1 MKICEYLKKNEMTIT
16 ALALK
21 IGISD
26 SSLRNLIR
34 GGSVSTHIIEKVQ
47 KLGLTVDGVEMVENV
62 DNLPTI
68 LEVMERDG
76 LTQYAFAIKYGIS
89 HTNINYMLR
98 KGYRGASHELAEH
111 LRKQGVYVPVRT
123 YLVPPQGNG
132 ERFYGEP
139 KAKVVKEP
147 KSFLKPFQIQSV
159 RSLGN
164 TVVRK
169 KGEKKDIRT
178 PDMIINEFAKYGLT
192 VNVRDLRSDHNGDD
206 CYVVECDFERL
217 MSVCGV

>member
-1 MKICEYLKKNEMTIT
+1 MKICEYLKKNGMTIT

-76 LTQYAFAIKYGIS
+76 LTQYNFALKYGIS
-89 HTNINYMLR
+89 HTNVNYMLR

-132 ERFYGEP
+132 EKFYGEP

-147 KSFLKPFQIQSV
+147 KTFLKPFQIQAI

-169 KGEKKDIRT
+169 KGEKKDVRT
-178 PDMIINEFAKYGLT
+178 PEMIVKEFAKFGLT
-192 VNVRDLRSDHNGDD
+192 VKVRHLSSDHNGDD
-206 CYVVECDFERL
+206 CYVVECEK
-217 MSVCGV
+217 

>member
-76 LTQYAFAIKYGIS
+76 LTQYNFALKYGIS
-89 HTNINYMLR
+89 HTNVNYMLR

-132 ERFYGEP
+132 EKFYGEP

-147 KSFLKPFQIQSV
+147 KTFLKPFQIQAI

-164 TVVRK
+164 SVVRK
-169 KGEKKDIRT
+169 KGEKKDVRT
-178 PDMIINEFAKYGLT
+178 PDMIVKEFEKFGLR
-192 VNVRDLRSDHNGDD
+192 VKVRDLRSDHNGDD
-206 CYVVECDFERL
+206 CYVVECEF
-217 MSVCGV
+217 

>member
-206 CYVVECDFERL
+206 CYVVECEF
-217 MSVCGV
+217 

>member
-1 MKICEYLKKNEMTIT
+1 MKICEYLKKNGMTIT

-34 GGSVSTHIIEKVQ
+34 GGSISKHIIEKVQ
-47 KLGLTVDGVEMVENV
+47 KIGLTVDGVEMVENV

-76 LTQYAFAIKYGIS
+76 LTQYNFALKYGIS
-89 HTNINYMLR
+89 HTNVNYMLR

-132 ERFYGEP
+132 EKFYGEP

-147 KSFLKPFQIQSV
+147 KTFLKPFQIQSV

-169 KGEKKDIRT
+169 KGEKKDVRT
-178 PDMIINEFAKYGLT
+178 PEMIVKEFDKFGLR
-192 VNVRDLRSDHNGDD
+192 VKVRNLRSDHNGDD
-206 CYVVECDFERL
+206 CYVVECEF
-217 MSVCGV
+217 

>member
-68 LEVMERDG
+68 LEVMEREG
-76 LTQYAFAIKYGIS
+76 LTQYGFAIKYGVS

-98 KGYRGASHELAEH
+98 KGYRGASHELADH

-139 KAKVVKEP
+139 KAKVVKET
-147 KSFLKPFQIQSV
+147 KSFLKPFQIQAV

-169 KGEKKDIRT
+169 KGEKKDVRT
-178 PDMIINEFAKYGLT
+178 PDMIVKEFDKFGLR
-192 VNVRDLRSDHNGDD
+192 VKVRNLRSDHNGDD
-206 CYVVECDFERL
+206 CYVVECEF
-217 MSVCGV
+217 

>member
-147 KSFLKPFQIQSV
+147 KSFPKPFQIQSV

-206 CYVVECDFERL
+206 CYVVECEF
-217 MSVCGV
+217 

>member
-1 MKICEYLKKNEMTIT
+1 MNICEYLKKNEMTIT

-34 GGSVSTHIIEKVQ
+34 GGSISKHIIEKVQ

-76 LTQYAFAIKYGIS
+76 LTQYAFAIKYGVS
-89 HTNINYMLR
+89 RTNIAYMLQ
-98 KGYRGASHELAEH
+98 KGYRGASHELADH

-123 YLVPPQGNG
+123 YLVLPQGNG
-132 ERFYGEP
+132 EKFYGEP

-169 KGEKKDIRT
+169 KGEKKDVRT
-178 PDMIINEFAKYGLT
+178 PDMIVKEFDKFGLR
-192 VNVRDLRSDHNGDD
+192 VKVRNLR
-206 CYVVECDFERL
+206 
-217 MSVCGV
+217 

>member
-1 MKICEYLKKNEMTIT
+1 MKICEYLKKNGMTIT

-34 GGSVSTHIIEKVQ
+34 GGSISKHIIEKVQ
-47 KLGLTVDGVEMVENV
+47 KIGLTVDGVEMVENV

-76 LTQYAFAIKYGIS
+76 LTQYNFALKYGIS
-89 HTNINYMLR
+89 HTNVNYMLR

-132 ERFYGEP
+132 EKFYGEP

-147 KSFLKPFQIQSV
+147 KTFLKPFQIQAI
-159 RSLGN
+159 RSLCN
-164 TVVRK
+164 TVVK
-169 KGEKKDIRT
+169 NKDEKKDVRT
-178 PDMIINEFAKYGLT
+178 PDMIVKGFDKFGLR
-192 VNVRDLRSDHNGDD
+192 VKVRNLRSDHNGDD
-206 CYVVECDFERL
+206 CYVVECEF
-217 MSVCGV
+217 

>member
-34 GGSVSTHIIEKVQ
+34 GGSISKHIIEKVQ
-47 KLGLTVDGVEMVENV
+47 KIGLTVDGVEMVENV

-76 LTQYAFAIKYGIS
+76 LTQYNFALKYGIS
-89 HTNINYMLR
+89 HTNVNYMLR

-132 ERFYGEP
+132 EKFYGEP

-147 KSFLKPFQIQSV
+147 KTFLKPFQIQAI

-169 KGEKKDIRT
+169 KGEKKDVRT

-192 VNVRDLRSDHNGDD
+192 VKVRDLRSDHNDDD
-206 CYVVECDFERL
+206 CYVVECEE
-217 MSVCGV
+217 

>member
-34 GGSVSTHIIEKVQ
+34 GGSISKHIIEKVQ
-47 KLGLTVDGVEMVENV
+47 KLGLTVDGVEMVGNV
-62 DNLPTI
+62 ENLPTI
-68 LEVMERDG
+68 PEVMERDG
-76 LTQYAFAIKYGIS
+76 LTQYNFALKYGIS
-89 HTNINYMLR
+89 HTNVNYMLR

-147 KSFLKPFQIQSV
+147 KTFLKPFQIQAI

-169 KGEKKDIRT
+169 KGEKKDVRT
-178 PDMIINEFAKYGLT
+178 PDMIVKEFDKFGLR
-192 VNVRDLRSDHNGDD
+192 VKVRNLRSDHNGDD
-206 CYVVECDFERL
+206 CYVVECEF
-217 MSVCGV
+217 

>member
-1 MKICEYLKKNEMTIT
+1 MTIT

-206 CYVVECDFERL
+206 CYVVECEF
-217 MSVCGV
+217 

>member
-34 GGSVSTHIIEKVQ
+34 GGSISKHIIEKVQ
-47 KLGLTVDGVEMVENV
+47 KLGLTVDGVEMVGNV
-62 DNLPTI
+62 EHLPTI
-68 LEVMERDG
+68 PEVMERDG
-76 LTQYAFAIKYGIS
+76 LTQYNFALKYGIS
-89 HTNINYMLR
+89 HTNVNYMLR

-147 KSFLKPFQIQSV
+147 KSFLKPFQIQAV

-169 KGEKKDIRT
+169 KGEKKDVRT
-178 PDMIINEFAKYGLT
+178 PDMIVKEFEKFGLR
-192 VNVRDLRSDHNGDD
+192 VKVRNLRSDHKGED
-206 CYVVECDFERL
+206 CYVVEKVE
-217 MSVCGV
+217 

>member
-1 MKICEYLKKNEMTIT
+1 
-16 ALALK
+16 
-21 IGISD
+21 
-26 SSLRNLIR
+26 
-34 GGSVSTHIIEKVQ
+34 
-47 KLGLTVDGVEMVENV
+47 
-62 DNLPTI
+62 
-68 LEVMERDG
+68 
-76 LTQYAFAIKYGIS
+76 
-89 HTNINYMLR
+89 MLR

-206 CYVVECDFERL
+206 CYVVECEF
-217 MSVCGV
+217 

>member
-147 KSFLKPFQIQSV
+147 KSFLKPFQIQAV

-206 CYVVECDFERL
+206 CYVVECEF
-217 MSVCGV
+217 

>member
-1 MKICEYLKKNEMTIT
+1 MKICEYLKKNGMTIT

-76 LTQYAFAIKYGIS
+76 LTQYAFAIKYGVS

-98 KGYRGASHELAEH
+98 KGYRGASHELADH

-123 YLVPPQGNG
+123 YLVPPQGSG
-132 ERFYGEP
+132 EKFYGEP

-147 KSFLKPFQIQSV
+147 KTFLKPFQIQAV

-169 KGEKKDIRT
+169 KGEKKDVRT
-178 PDMIINEFAKYGLT
+178 PDMIVKEFEKFGLRVKVREFSNLYGMDDD
-192 VNVRDLRSDHNGDD
+192 RDTH
-206 CYVVECDFERL
+206 YVVELE
-217 MSVCGV
+217 S

>member
-34 GGSVSTHIIEKVQ
+34 GGSISKHIIEKVQ
-47 KLGLTVDGVEMVENV
+47 KIGLTVDGVEMVENV

-76 LTQYAFAIKYGIS
+76 LTQYNFALKYGIS
-89 HTNINYMLR
+89 HTNVNYMLR

-132 ERFYGEP
+132 EKFYGEP

-147 KSFLKPFQIQSV
+147 KTFLKPFQIQAV

-169 KGEKKDIRT
+169 KGEKKDVRT
-178 PDMIINEFAKYGLT
+178 PDMIVKEFDKFGLR
-192 VNVRDLRSDHNGDD
+192 VKVRNLRSDHNGDD
-206 CYVVECDFERL
+206 CYVVECEF
-217 MSVCGV
+217 

>member
-1 MKICEYLKKNEMTIT
+1 MNICDYLKKERTTIE

-21 IGISD
+21 IGVSN
-26 SSLRNLIR
+26 SSLRNLLK
-34 GGSVSTHIIEKVQ
+34 GGKISINIIQKVH
-47 KLGLTVDGVEMVENV
+47 KFGLSIDGVEIAGNV

-68 LEVMERDG
+68 LEVMEREG
-76 LTQYAFAIKYGIS
+76 LTQYGFAIKYGVS

-98 KGYRGASHELAEH
+98 KGYRGASHELADH

-123 YLVPPQGNG
+123 YLVPPQGSG
-132 ERFYGEP
+132 EKFYGEP

-147 KSFLKPFQIQSV
+147 KTFLKPFQIQAI

-169 KGEKKDIRT
+169 KGEKKDVRT
-178 PDMIINEFAKYGLT
+178 PDMIVKEFEKFGLR
-192 VNVRDLRSDHNGDD
+192 VKVRNLRSDHNGDD
-206 CYVVECDFERL
+206 CYVVECEF
-217 MSVCGV
+217 